1 MSADLSNTDSPKLLP
16 YFLILFGMS
25 AGLSSVIT
33 LGAEF
38 KQELGFSNFE
48 IGLTIFS
55 GFAASFIAL
64 ITLSPHADRGR
75 SPILLKS
82 GLITGIIALLFLAI
96 GDSLWY
102 FIVGRS
108 LFGFA
113 MGATTPA
120 AKRTVIVSNSNELG
134 KNLGKLGAY
143 DAAGWVLGPAIAAA
157 LNAIGGFRTP
167 FWGMAISLLFFIPTA
182 WRAKPD
188 NAERDLQKKKPTDLF
203 RIRRF
208 NGAVLILVSYFV
220 FIGAFES
227 VWVLE
232 MDSRGASNW
241 QIGIAITCAALPI
254 PLLSLKGGILAQ
266 RFGAR
271 RWAVGNLAI
280 ISILVSTFGLV
291 EGVFALILIT
301 VITAGSEG
309 LSLPAGPMLVS
320 VSVPE
325 ERQAAAQGL
334 AASMQVAAGA
344 LATIMAAAIY
354 QTSNDTTAWIVTS
367 SIMIVLITLG
377 WILTKPPDGKPIKP
391 GVPFDLKRRFFE

>member
-1 MSADLSNTDSPKLLP
+1 MQN
-16 YFLILFGMS
+16 
-25 AGLSSVIT
+25 
-33 LGAEF
+33 
-38 KQELGFSNFE
+38 E
-48 IGLTIFS
+48 IC
-55 GFAASFIAL
+55 
-64 ITLSPHADRGR
+64 
-75 SPILLKS
+75 
-82 GLITGIIALLFLAI
+82 
-96 GDSLWY
+96 
-102 FIVGRS
+102 
-108 LFGFA
+108 
-113 MGATTPA
+113 
-120 AKRTVIVSNSNELG
+120 
-134 KNLGKLGAY
+134 
-143 DAAGWVLGPAIAAA
+143 
-157 LNAIGGFRTP
+157 
-167 FWGMAISLLFFIPTA
+167 
-182 WRAKPD
+182 
-188 NAERDLQKKKPTDLF
+188 KKKRPTDLF